1 MLNINRFRWALR
13 KIMLPVGGADLVLDV
28 GAGGN
33 PFPRSDVLMDR
44 LTGAEHR
51 CGESM
56 MIDRPVVFGDASRMP
71 FKDKAFDFVIA
82 SHILEHMAEPEVFL
96 KELQRVGKAGYIE
109 TPNALFER
117 LFPYHIHCLEVL
129 DKDGVLHIH
138 KKHGPVEDRFLGTK
152 DLLAEGTPWGSVM
165 HDSPQMFHVRYFWR
179 DNIRYEVSNPEV
191 SAHWIEDINLHSQAG
206 ETKSSYLTDETGWR
220 AYGLAALNRW
230 HVRRRALRHKH
241 FDLLSIL
248 ACPACGGDLQSG
260 HQQLSCPPCGVSY
273 PYSMGMPDFT
283 SPVALPA
290 CASSVPPRGRPFQ
303 RSGTRA

>member
-1 MLNINRFRWALR
+1 MLKINRFRWALR
-13 KIMLPVGGADLVLDV
+13 KIMLPVRKTDLVLDV

-152 DLLAEGTPWGSVM
+152 DLLAEGTPWGRLM
-165 HDSPQMFHVRYFWR
+165 HESPHMFHVRYFWK
-179 DNIRYEVSNPEV
+179 DEIRYKVANPEV
-191 SAHWIEDINLHSQAG
+191 SAQWIEDINSHSEVG
-206 ETKSSYLTDETGWR
+206 EVKDSYLTDETGWR
-220 AYGLAALNRW
+220 AYGLAVINIW
-230 HVRRRALRHKH
+230 HVIRRTWRHRH
-241 FDLLSIL
+241 FDLLSIM
-248 ACPACGGDLQSG
+248 ACPACGGELKAEGQVMNCQGCAGQYAYRDRI
-260 HQQLSCPPCGVSY
+260 
-273 PYSMGMPDFT
+273 PDFT
-283 SPVALPA
+283 TNLAQVARA
-290 CASSVPPRGRPFQ
+290 TDIGASAARV
-303 RSGTRA
+303 